1 MYGLGWGT
9 GDRLGPLKEAG
20 LGKGKPCTCR
30 KSDSH
35 KVALARSALT
45 NNNELEMDSP
55 SPRNGIV
62 EHVSNLLR

>member
-1 MYGLGWGT
+1 MYGLRWGT

-45 NNNELEMDSP
+45 NNNELEMDSRHLEMG
-55 SPRNGIV
+55 SWT
-62 EHVSNLLR
+62 HVSNLLR